1 MAGLL
6 SHALLAMAASA
17 ILGSAMGLP
26 GISWGVFAAGFI
38 AMMIELDL
46 DDLSQNSRSPIGH
59 SIFFTIIWILI
70 FSTLF
75 FGLALGGTLS
85 MKLGKEMIL
94 AIISAFATHLTID
107 LFTKEGIYTFPKG
120 YNIKRWVIRLSK
132 GDRKCWEYWHILKYE
147 KLKRWQR
154 ANEDPIL
161 NALVSIPSLLII
173 IFFVAVMPL
182 PSL

>member
-17 ILGSAMGLP
+17 ILGSAIGIP

-59 SIFFTIIWILI
+59 SIFFTIAWILGL
-70 FSTLF
+70 SALF
-75 FGLALGGTLS
+75 YGLALGGALS
-85 MKLGKEMIL
+85 MKFSYEMIL
-94 AIISAFATHLTID
+94 AIISAFTTHLAID
-107 LFTKEGIYTFPKG
+107 MFTKEGIYTFPKG
-120 YNIKRWVIRLSK
+120 SNVKRWVTRLSK
-132 GDRKCWEYWHILKYE
+132 GDRKCWEYWHLFHNE

-173 IFFVAVMPL
+173 IFFVAVMPK
-182 PSL
+182 PV